1 MNINAFD
8 FDDPEDRRRFT
19 ADVLDRFESAEE
31 PLPFNGENGR
41 DAGRYGSTWARYTSP
56 EPLSVRLALAVAVV
70 AVAVVL
76 IVKWSAGLSAGPLF
90 ALLALTVVVPFLVY
104 VVDVTAHRSRRSN
117 AERSLERAKV
127 TGEEL
132 VILHE
137 LYENFHDDY
146 SAGTRIARRRAS
158 LRRIQRARPLSSGS
172 SRSSKDNDRSK
183 A

>member
-1 MNINAFD
+1 MSINLFD
-8 FDDPEDRRRFT
+8 FGDREDRRRFA

-31 PLPFNGENGR
+31 PLPFDGENGR

-56 EPLSVRLALAVAVV
+56 KPLSVRLALVV
-70 AVAVVL
+70 AVLVVAAVL

-90 ALLALTVVVPFLVY
+90 VLLVLALVVPFLVC
-104 VVDVTAHRSRRSN
+104 VVDVTTHRSHRSN

-137 LYENFHDDY
+137 LYENFRDDY
-146 SAGTRIARRRAS
+146 YVGTQTAQRRAS
-158 LRRIQRARPLSSGS
+158 LRRIQRVRPLSSGS
-172 SRSSKDNDRSK
+172 SRSSKNDGRSK

>member
-1 MNINAFD
+1 MNINLFD
-8 FDDPEDRRRFT
+8 FGDREDRRRFA

-31 PLPFNGENGR
+31 PLPFDGENGR

-56 EPLSVRLALAVAVV
+56 KPLSVRLALVV
-70 AVAVVL
+70 AVLVVAAVL

-90 ALLALTVVVPFLVY
+90 VLLVLALVVPFLVY
-104 VVDVTAHRSRRSN
+104 VVDVTTHRSHRSN

-137 LYENFHDDY
+137 LYENFRDDY
-146 SAGTRIARRRAS
+146 YVGTQTAQRRAS
-158 LRRIQRARPLSSGS
+158 LRRIQRVRPLSSGS
-172 SRSSKDNDRSK
+172 SRSSKNDDRSK